1 MMVKKPFTSPLCS
14 KQATTSSANTYV
26 SYPNIYHILSALELK
41 YLMVQ
46 VQMLLYIVTE
56 PVMLLS
62 YMPLSEKLKK
72 LGFVTYSNSQRC
84 LQDQTYYSKCSEP
97 FFQNK
102 PKWKY
107 VGVHQYYIYE
117 NSIPYLSRIIF
128 TNR

>member
-72 LGFVTYSNSQRC
+72 LGFVTYSNSQRHS
-84 LQDQTYYSKCSEP
+84 TSKIHLLKEEINGTLEKAMS
-97 FFQNK
+97 
-102 PKWKY
+102 
-107 VGVHQYYIYE
+107 
-117 NSIPYLSRIIF
+117 IIF
-128 TNR
+128 L